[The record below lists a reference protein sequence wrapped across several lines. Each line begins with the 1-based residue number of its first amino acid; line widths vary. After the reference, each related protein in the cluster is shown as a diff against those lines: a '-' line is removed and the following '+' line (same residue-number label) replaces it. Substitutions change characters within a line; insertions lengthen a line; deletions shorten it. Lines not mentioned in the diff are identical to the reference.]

1 MLQSKLIKITTFF
14 FLFAL
19 SLNLFSSEQITKENL
34 FEYLN
39 EKQFLN
45 TKFIQITIKNL
56 KERVARGSLMAT
68 RTGKF
73 KIEYLDPIREVISA
87 DKSFLYK
94 LDLELD
100 QMDVV
105 PREDYFNNTPVSIF
119 IEQLDGMKNLYSVD
133 SCIKDEETIMCS
145 IKPND
150 DESFVSMLF
159 LEFLKN
165 DLISLRY
172 QDSFGQTVKL
182 KFEDLSWK
190 PFSESELLISIP
202 EGIDVV
208 YH

>member
-45 TKFIQITIKNL
+45 TKFIQITSKNL

-105 PREDYFNNTPVSIF
+105 PR
-119 IEQLDGMKNLYSVD
+119 
-133 SCIKDEETIMCS
+133 
-145 IKPND
+145 
-150 DESFVSMLF
+150 
-159 LEFLKN
+159 
-165 DLISLRY
+165 
-172 QDSFGQTVKL
+172 
-182 KFEDLSWK
+182 
-190 PFSESELLISIP
+190 
-202 EGIDVV
+202 
-208 YH
+208 

>member
-1 MLQSKLIKITTFF
+1 
-14 FLFAL
+14 
-19 SLNLFSSEQITKENL
+19 
-34 FEYLN
+34 
-39 EKQFLN
+39 
-45 TKFIQITIKNL
+45 
-56 KERVARGSLMAT
+56 
-68 RTGKF
+68 
-73 KIEYLDPIREVISA
+73 
-87 DKSFLYK
+87 
-94 LDLELD
+94 
-100 QMDVV
+100 
-105 PREDYFNNTPVSIF
+105 
-119 IEQLDGMKNLYSVD
+119 MKNLYSVD

>member
-1 MLQSKLIKITTFF
+1 
-14 FLFAL
+14 
-19 SLNLFSSEQITKENL
+19 
-34 FEYLN
+34 
-39 EKQFLN
+39 
-45 TKFIQITIKNL
+45 
-56 KERVARGSLMAT
+56 MAT

-165 DLISLRY
+165 DLIFVSMLFLEFLKNDLISLRY